1 MHNMEFY
8 TFPEVTSLLADEG
21 VKRSVLLSALNDVES
36 KLKKQGHLFKVKR
49 YNCFDEDGFKVIRAR
64 ALEIKEYRDKYTAN
78 AENTKGFYTARE
90 ICPDNPGRVTT
101 WFIDRGPDRKLINPK
116 TGRWNNYYGEAKRSE
131 YLKAHGKMVTND
143 KGHILNKDAKI
154 AKENHILKTML
165 EAKEL
170 QLQGR
175 DKTIAHLQE
184 RIKDLES
191 QVNHLT
197 NELDGMVNPNHGGK
211 LVKFR
216 KAANE

>member
-49 YNCFDEDGFKVIRAR
+49 YNCFDEDGFRVIRAR

-90 ICPDNPGRVTT
+90 ICPENPGRVTT

-165 EAKEL
+165 EAKDI
-170 QLQGR
+170 QIQGR
-175 DKTIAHLQE
+175 DKTIDHLKE
-184 RIKDLES
+184 RIDDLES
-191 QVNHLT
+191 QINRLT
-197 NELDGMVNPNHGGK
+197 DELDGVVGHRHSGK
-211 LVKFR
+211 LVEFR